1 MTLMRH
7 FPALAAGQTAPVQDE
22 GLQVLV
28 FYLPK
33 VTNLLANCGVTD
45 LRRVRVGLR
54 PKQPRGSTMRAL
66 PLAARLPPTLLSS
79 ARWAT

>member
-1 MTLMRH
+1 MTLMRYL
-7 FPALAAGQTAPVQDE
+7 PALAEGQTAPT
-22 GLQVLV
+22 GRGFKVLA
-28 FYLPK
+28 FYLRK
-33 VTNLLANCGVTD
+33 VTTLLANCGFTD

-66 PLAARLPPTLLSS
+66 PLAARLPPTLFSS